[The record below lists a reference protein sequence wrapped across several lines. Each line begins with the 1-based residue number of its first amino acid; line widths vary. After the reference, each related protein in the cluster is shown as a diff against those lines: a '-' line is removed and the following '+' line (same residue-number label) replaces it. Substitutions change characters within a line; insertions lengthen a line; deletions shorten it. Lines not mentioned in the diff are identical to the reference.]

1 MGCKVAVVDP
11 TGKVLDTN
19 VVYPVPEFK
28 RVDQAKKTIKAM
40 VLKNGVEVMAI
51 GNGTAGHETEEF
63 AAEVIRELADEK
75 NLHLQYMV
83 VSEAGASVYS
93 GQPSWPPRS
102 SPSLTSTCAA
112 QCPSHA
118 ACRTRWPSW
127 SRSIPRPSASASTS
141 TTCPRSA

>member
-1 MGCKVAVVDP
+1 M
-11 TGKVLDTN
+11 LDTN

-51 GNGTAGHETEEF
+51 GNGTAGHETEGF

-93 GQPSWPPRS
+93 ASKLAARGVPPV
-102 SPSLTSTCAA
+102 
-112 QCPSHA
+112 
-118 ACRTRWPSW
+118 
-127 SRSIPRPSASASTS
+127 
-141 TTCPRSA
+141 